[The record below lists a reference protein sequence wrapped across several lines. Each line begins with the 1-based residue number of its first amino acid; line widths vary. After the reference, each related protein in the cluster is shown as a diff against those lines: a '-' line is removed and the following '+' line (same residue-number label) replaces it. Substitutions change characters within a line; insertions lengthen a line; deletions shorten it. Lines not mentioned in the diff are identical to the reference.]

1 MEWLLHHLQGFMVVK
16 LTGYSPERF
25 LNLCNARGI
34 PIWNLEYRDNGYEFC
49 MNRKDFFQ
57 VRPLVRKSQVRL
69 RIRKR
74 MGLPFFLQRNQNRVG
89 FLFGVCLFFAILYGM
104 SLFLWD
110 IQVEGNSQYTYEM
123 ITNYLKTQDITW
135 GMRKSRID
143 CDQLE
148 ASLRDHFPEITW
160 AAARVAGTRLM
171 IAVRENEVL
180 SHIPEKEET
189 PCDLVASRAGVIS
202 QIVVRQGKAQVK
214 AGDQVEA
221 GQVLISGA
229 IPIYDDGEQLVNL
242 HYVRAD
248 GDVIADTVYP
258 FSQSFSRICE
268 REAETGRKKDG
279 FFVKAGMWTAMLLL
293 PSREEETWIYV
304 TREEQAK
311 LFSNFYL
318 PIYWGRIQGH
328 EVVRYESFYSK
339 EELEQVAE
347 GIYQN
352 FVKNLSEKGV
362 QIIEN
367 NVKILEDESVCRM
380 EGMIYAR
387 EPIAQVQQIMDGEG
401 TEQTEYEHSGEHN

>member
-1 MEWLLHHLQGFMVVK
+1 MEELVRHLQGFMVIR

-34 PIWNLEYRDNGYEFC
+34 PIWDLEYRDNGYEFS
-49 MNRKDFFQ
+49 MTRKGFLK

-69 RIRKR
+69 RIKR
-74 MGLPFFLQRNQNRVG
+74 RVGLPFFLRRHKSRVG
-89 FLFGVCLFFAILYGM
+89 FLTGVCLFFGILYTM

-110 IQVEGNSQYTYEM
+110 IQVEGNHRYTYEM
-123 ITNYLKTQDITW
+123 ITNYLKSEDITW
-135 GMRKSRID
+135 GMKKSRID
-143 CDQLE
+143 CDKLE
-148 ASLRDHFPEITW
+148 AALRDHFPEITW
-160 AAARVAGTRLM
+160 AAARVSGTRLF

-189 PCDLVASRAGVIS
+189 PCDLVASRAGIIS
-202 QIVVRQGKAQVK
+202 QMVVRQGKAQVK
-214 AGDQVEA
+214 IGDSVEA

-229 IPIYDDGEQLVNL
+229 IPIYDDGEQLVNM

-248 GDVIADTVYP
+248 GDVIADTEYH
-258 FSQSFSRICE
+258 FSQSFSRLCE
-268 REAETGRKKDG
+268 READTGRKKEG
-279 FFVKAGMWTAMLLL
+279 FFLKAGEWTAMLLL

-304 TREEQAK
+304 TEEEQAK

-318 PIYWGRIQGH
+318 PIYWGRIRGH
-328 EVVRYESFYSK
+328 EVVRYESFYTK
-339 EELEQVAE
+339 EEMDQVAE

-352 FVKNLSEKGV
+352 FIKNLSEKGV

-387 EPIAQVQQIMDGEG
+387 EPIAATAPIEPMDA
-401 TEQTEYEHSGEHN
+401 QDSAD